1 MKERSGFEF
10 QILKLHLVVVYWIS
24 QHEVQRR
31 LDASEGGKSLG
42 LEDKI
47 NPLERASAV
56 VKSTTCYRPERSW
69 QTIKVNDGGEIKSLY
84 SSQVKHSQEVRCF
97 EVPSIT

>member
-1 MKERSGFEF
+1 M
-10 QILKLHLVVVYWIS
+10 LKLHLVVVHWIS
-24 QHEVQRR
+24 QYEVQRC

-47 NPLERASAV
+47 NPLERTSAV

-69 QTIKVNDGGEIKSLY
+69 QTIIKNKISLQQP
-84 SSQVKHSQEVRCF
+84 SQTFKK
-97 EVPSIT
+97 